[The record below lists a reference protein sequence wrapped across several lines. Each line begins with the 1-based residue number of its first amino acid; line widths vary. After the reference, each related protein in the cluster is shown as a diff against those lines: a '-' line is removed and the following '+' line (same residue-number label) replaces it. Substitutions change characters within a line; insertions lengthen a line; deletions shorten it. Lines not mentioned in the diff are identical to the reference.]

1 MLHLKLEVPEEPDI
15 DYEIRAAITT
25 FYYAS
30 RSRSYLSGMTVIP
43 LPIGVKDITNV
54 VDAHPVY
61 VDREVLDACVFA
73 IDDEFMSESQ
83 KISDKAQ

>member
-1 MLHLKLEVPEEPDI
+1 MEHLNIDVPEEPNV

-54 VDAHPVY
+54 VEAHPVD
-61 VDREVLDACVFA
+61 VEREVRDACVFA

-83 KISDKAQ
+83 KSSDKAQ

>member
-1 MLHLKLEVPEEPDI
+1 MAHLQLEVPEEPDI

-73 IDDEFMSESQ
+73 IDDEFMSENQ
-83 KISDKAQ
+83 KSSDKS